1 MAKTLKQI
9 EKRLQAYRA
18 GTADSPYRIV
28 SPTSYDRDFG
38 TMEPGAIDA
47 DRWYHAQC
55 ADLIIDYM
63 VWLTDGK
70 YRPQGNAK
78 DYPHMS
84 FPASTG
90 FKIHRNLPSTQPKTG
105 WIAVFT
111 TGNFAK
117 WGHIGI
123 VYSPGNTTAFTIIEQ
138 NWNGLANKKPTTRK
152 DYYTGLTHFIEVP
165 YAKTTAKSVT
175 KKAAKKVTPKKKT
188 AKAKKLKY
196 DRTSIA
202 RKSYL
207 GKRGYKPKG
216 VVIHND
222 AGSASATQYKN
233 NLVNASNARLER
245 GIAHSYISGNTVWQA
260 LPESYIAWHTANA
273 TGNKNYYGIE
283 VCQSFSASDK
293 EFLASEQS
301 VFQETAR
308 LLKKWKL
315 PVNRST
321 VRLHNEFS
329 STQCP
334 HRSLALHAGY
344 TSTQLAPQSV
354 INKVKDYFISQ
365 IKAYYDGEIPTGTT
379 APSTPTTPAKPVA
392 VSGGWKKNA
401 YNTYYKAEKGTFTC
415 GNQPIQV
422 RTIGPKL
429 TAPKAYMFQPGGYT
443 PYDEV
448 MISDGYVWIG
458 YYWQNT
464 RYYLPV
470 RTVSGIP
477 PNHSLGS
484 LWGRIS

>member
-1 MAKTLKQI
+1 M
-9 EKRLQAYRA
+9 
-18 GTADSPYRIV
+18 
-28 SPTSYDRDFG
+28 
-38 TMEPGAIDA
+38 
-47 DRWYHAQC
+47 
-55 ADLIIDYM
+55 
-63 VWLTDGK
+63 
-70 YRPQGNAK
+70 
-78 DYPHMS
+78 
-84 FPASTG
+84 
-90 FKIHRNLPSTQPKTG
+90 
-105 WIAVFT
+105 
-111 TGNFAK
+111 
-117 WGHIGI
+117 
-123 VYSPGNTTAFTIIEQ
+123 
-138 NWNGLANKKPTTRK
+138 
-152 DYYTGLTHFIEVP
+152 
-165 YAKTTAKSVT
+165 
-175 KKAAKKVTPKKKT
+175 
-188 AKAKKLKY
+188 
-196 DRTSIA
+196 
-202 RKSYL
+202 
-207 GKRGYKPKG
+207 
-216 VVIHND
+216 
-222 AGSASATQYKN
+222 
-233 NLVNASNARLER
+233 
-245 GIAHSYISGNTVWQA
+245 
-260 LPESYIAWHTANA
+260 PESYIAWHTANA

-283 VCQSFSASDK
+283 VCQAFSASDK

-365 IKAYYDGEIPTGTT
+365 IKAYYNGEIPAGTT
-379 APSTPTTPAKPVA
+379 APSKPTTPAKPAA

-401 YNTYYKAEKGTFTC
+401 YNTYYKAENGTFTC

-429 TAPKAYMFQPGGYT
+429 AAPKAYMFQPGGYT

-470 RTVSGIP
+470 RTASGTP
-477 PNHSLGS
+477 PNHSVGS
-484 LWGRIS
+484 LWGSIS

>member
-9 EKRLQAYRA
+9 EKRLQAYKA

-47 DRWYHAQC
+47 DRYYHAQC

-78 DYPHMS
+78 DYPYMS
-84 FPASTG
+84 FPESTG
-90 FKIHRNLPSTQPKTG
+90 FKVHRNLPSTQPKTG

-138 NWNGLANKKPTTRK
+138 NWNGYANKKPTTRK

-165 YAKTTAKSVT
+165 YAKS
-175 KKAAKKVTPKKKT
+175 KASATKKKT
-188 AKAKKLKY
+188 AKKTKKAKKLKY
-196 DRTSIA
+196 DRKSIA

-233 NLVNASNARLER
+233 QLVNASNARLER

-260 LPESYIAWHTANA
+260 LPESYIAWHTADA

-344 TSTQLAPQSV
+344 TSTQLAPQNV

-365 IKAYYDGEIPTGTT
+365 IKAYYDGEIPAGTT
-379 APSTPTTPAKPVA
+379 APSTSTTPAKPVA

-401 YNTYYKAEKGTFTC
+401 YGTYYKAENGTFTC

-422 RTIGPKL
+422 RTIGPFL
-429 TAPKAYMFQPGGYT
+429 STPKAYMFQPGGYT

-448 MISDGYVWIG
+448 MLQDGFVWIG

-470 RTVSGIP
+470 RTWNGKAPGNGYSSGP
-477 PNHSLGS
+477 E
-484 LWGRIS
+484 WGKFS